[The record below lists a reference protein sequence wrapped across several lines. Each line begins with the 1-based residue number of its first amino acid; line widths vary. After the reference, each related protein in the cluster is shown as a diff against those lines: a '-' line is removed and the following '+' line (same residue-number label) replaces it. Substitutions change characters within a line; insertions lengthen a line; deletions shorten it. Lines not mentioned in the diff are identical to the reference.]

1 MLLPYLLA
9 VLPGLILCFLII
21 RFDKR
26 NSLSVFPS
34 LLSFITG
41 TLLVLPAIYLASQGD
56 FFFGGQG
63 IPNWVTSFILVA
75 SVEEGLKFLFLLL
88 LPYVYFFKRPIDG
101 IRYSILVGMGFAIAE
116 NLYFDLGSAWR
127 VLLYRTCTTLVAHAS
142 FSIILG
148 AYMGRAKFSAGQSNF
163 LLLRG
168 LLVTICLH
176 GFYNFFLISKT
187 YTWMAFFSILTLVI
201 SFLIALY
208 MFNRVEIDSR
218 PTSI

>member
-9 VLPGLILCFLII
+9 VLPGLILCFLIM

-26 NSLSVFPS
+26 SSLSIFPS
-34 LLSFITG
+34 LLSFIAG

-56 FFFGGQG
+56 FFFGGQS
-63 IPNWVTSFILVA
+63 IPNWVKSFIFVA
-75 SVEEGLKFLFLLL
+75 SVEEGVKFLFLLL

-116 NLYFDLGSAWR
+116 NLYFDLDNEWR
-127 VLLYRTCTTLVAHAS
+127 VLVYRSCTTLIAHAS

-148 AYMGRAKFSAGQSNF
+148 AYMGRARYSAGQSHF

-201 SFLIALY
+201 SFLIAVY
-208 MFNRVEIDSR
+208 MLNRVEVDSQS
-218 PTSI
+218 TLI